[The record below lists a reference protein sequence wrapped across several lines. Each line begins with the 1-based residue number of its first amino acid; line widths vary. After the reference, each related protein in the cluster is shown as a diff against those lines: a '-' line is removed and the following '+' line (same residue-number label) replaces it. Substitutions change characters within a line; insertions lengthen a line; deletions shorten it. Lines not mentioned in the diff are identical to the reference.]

1 MKGVVILDF
10 GSQYTQLIWRKIREI
25 GVYSEILP
33 YDASLEEIKEK
44 ALAIIL
50 SGGPD
55 NIYSED
61 APLADKRIFDL
72 GIPVLG
78 ICYGL
83 QLIAHVL
90 GGKVAKGEKMEYGPA
105 FLNKYRDDPILNDI
119 DLKKTVWMSHKDRVE
134 SLPPG
139 FVEVAYTENSPY
151 AIIKSSDG
159 NIYGFQFH
167 PEVVHTEE
175 GKKFLRNFVFKVAG
189 LKRNWNMRNY
199 LSVLERE
206 IRNEVKDSSVL
217 LALSGGV
224 DSSTLA
230 FLLKDALDS
239 KKLYPVFVD
248 TGLLKAGQKEKI
260 REYFSEFENLIIVDK
275 SKVFLERLEGV
286 KDPERKRKIIGTTFI
301 EVFTDI
307 AETLKKRVHLE
318 YLAQGTLYPDV
329 IESGHSRGPAK
340 TIKSHHNVGGLP
352 EKLGFKLLEPFKLL
366 FKDEVRKIGRLIG
379 VPDELLWQHPFPG
392 PGFAVRIIG
401 EVTRERVEKLRRVD
415 SILDEVL
422 KNTGYY
428 RKVWQSLAVLL
439 SDKSVG
445 VRGDERSYEEVC
457 AIRMVKSVDG
467 MTADF
472 AHVPYSIL
480 SELSARILNEVE
492 GISRVVYDISTKP
505 PATIEWE

>member
-33 YDASLEEIKEK
+33 YDAPLTEIKKK

-50 SGGPD
+50 SGGPA
-55 NIYSED
+55 NVYEKESPRVSKE
-61 APLADKRIFDL
+61 LFDINL
-72 GIPVLG
+72 PVLG

-83 QLIAHVL
+83 QLIAHEL

-105 FLNKYRDDPILNDI
+105 LLTPYLEDPILKGI
-119 DLKKTVWMSHKDRVE
+119 DLSKPVWMSHKDRVE
-134 SLPPG
+134 KLPEG
-139 FVEVAYTENSPY
+139 FLKVARTENSPY
-151 AIIKSSDG
+151 AIIKSKDG
-159 NIYGFQFH
+159 RIYGFQFH
-167 PEVVHTEE
+167 PEVVHTKE
-175 GKKFLRNFVFKVAG
+175 GKKFLKNFVFEVAG

-199 LSVLERE
+199 LKQLKRE
-206 IRNEVKDSSVL
+206 IQETLQEESVM

-230 FLLKDALDS
+230 FLLKETVSPDRV
-239 KKLYPVFVD
+239 YPVFVD
-248 TGLLKAGQKEKI
+248 TGLLKAHQKEKI
-260 REYFSEFENLIIVDK
+260 RKYFGDFNNLVIVDK
-275 SKVFLERLEGV
+275 SDMFFERLSGV
-286 KDPERKRKIIGTTFI
+286 KDPEEKRKIIGKTFI

-307 AETLKKRVHLE
+307 AESLKRKAHIRF
-318 YLAQGTLYPDV
+318 LAQGTLYPDI

-352 EKLGFKLLEPFKLL
+352 EKLGFHLIEPFRLL
-366 FKDEVRKIGRLIG
+366 FKDEVRRIGKLLN
-379 VPDELLWQHPFPG
+379 VPGDLLYQHPFPG

-401 EVTRERVEKLRRVD
+401 EVTRDRVHKLRKVD
-415 SILDEVL
+415 MILDEVL
-422 KNTGYY
+422 KETGYY
-428 RKVWQSLAVLL
+428 NRVWQALAVLL

-445 VRGDERSYEEVC
+445 VRGDERTYEEVC
-457 AIRMVKSVDG
+457 ALRMVDSVDG
-467 MTADF
+467 MTCDF
-472 AHVPYSIL
+472 SRIPYRVL
-480 SELSARILNEVE
+480 AELSKRILNEVE